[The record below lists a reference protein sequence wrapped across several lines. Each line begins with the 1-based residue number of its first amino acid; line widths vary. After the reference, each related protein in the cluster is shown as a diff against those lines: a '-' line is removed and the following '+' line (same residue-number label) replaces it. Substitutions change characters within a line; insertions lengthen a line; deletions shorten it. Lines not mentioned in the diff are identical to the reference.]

1 MSSLTKNLR
10 RYRLPAFLFSFSLIA
25 IFLVSGGKV
34 NSQQIAGDFALK
46 IPEKAAQVETSIK
59 IDKIAENSPE
69 LLLTQGVNKTLLE
82 NGLTV
87 LTKEVHSSPVVSVQV
102 WYKVGSR
109 NEEPGLNGI
118 AHQLEHMVFKGT
130 TSRPIQFG
138 RLFNALGSD
147 SNAFTSYDETAYFG
161 TVERD
166 KLKAMLILEADR
178 MQNSLINP
186 ESLASEKRVV
196 ISELQGYENS
206 PSYRLFRAVMRS
218 AIPNHPYGLMVGGT
232 KADVEKFTVEKVRE
246 YYRKY
251 YSPDNATLIIVGDF
265 QTEKT
270 LQTVKE
276 IFGKLPK
283 SQQLAG
289 RLQTAENHSQK
300 AENKNETTP
309 KYQFP
314 NIAAKN
320 PNTKSK
326 IILREPGSTAL
337 LQTIYLLPDINHP
350 DIPALDVM
358 DYILTGGKSSRIYQA
373 LVESGLASNAGGY
386 TNNLIEG
393 GWYEMSATAA
403 AGKSLDKIDEVLLQ
417 TIATVQKE
425 GVSAEEINRAK
436 AKLKARIIL
445 DNRDI
450 TSQAMLLGNNEIIT
464 GDYRYSD
471 RYLAAINK
479 VTAADVQRVAKIY
492 LNPDLRTTGFF
503 QPTKIDNSSGDSAT
517 DSKQTSEKFN
527 QVETLDKIE
536 VNKYLPP
543 LDNTNQA
550 NTNQQLPEKFNLSN
564 GLRVLLL
571 RDTST
576 PTVTLSGYIR
586 AGTEFDPANKAGL
599 ANLTAQNLMNG
610 TTTKDA
616 LAITKTLDD
625 RGASLWFNANREGV
639 IIQGNSLAPDLPTL
653 IQTLSDVL
661 QNATFP
667 TDKLELTRQKSLTEL
682 KVELDDPATL
692 ARRIFQ
698 QSIYPKN
705 HPFHSFASEASLK
718 QISREDIINFYRQNY
733 RPDLT
738 VLTLVGDFDPVTVRN
753 ILETQISKWQVTGK
767 TSNIN
772 YPTVSLPKA
781 IIQLYQVIPGKSQ
794 SVTYLGNTGINR
806 QDSRYYSALVLNQ
819 ILGGDTLA
827 SRLGTEIRDRQGL
840 TYGIYSY
847 FQAGMH
853 PGPFVIQMQTAPE
866 DTEKA
871 IASTLTLLQ
880 QIHAQGVTDVELN
893 AARNS
898 LKSGYTVN
906 LADIQSLART
916 ILMNEVYGFDRE
928 HLRDYPKQIETV
940 TPAQVMQA
948 AKELLHPGNI
958 VVVTAGPPVS
968 AAR

>member
-1 MSSLTKNLR
+1 MSSLFTRKR
-10 RYRLPAFLFSFSLIA
+10 HYYRLPGFFLSLIA
-25 IFLVSGGKV
+25 VLFFSGKV
-34 NSQQIAGDFALK
+34 NPQEIPGYTDLNIAQKSVK
-46 IPEKAAQVETSIK
+46 IEAVKTPDEISKNYPEQ
-59 IDKIAENSPE
+59 
-69 LLLTQGVNKTLLE
+69 LLTKGVKKSFLD

-87 LTKEVHSSPVVSVQV
+87 LTKEVHSSPVVTVQV
-102 WYKVGSR
+102 WYKIGSR

-130 TSRPIQFG
+130 NSRPIQFG
-138 RLFNALGSD
+138 RLFSALGSD

-178 MQNSLINP
+178 MQNSVINP
-186 ESLASEKRVV
+186 QSLASEKRVV

-206 PSYRLFRAVMRS
+206 PSYRLARAVMRS

-232 KADVEKFTVEKVRE
+232 KADVEKFSVEKVRE

-251 YSPDNATLIIVGDF
+251 YTPDNATLIIVGDF
-265 QTEKT
+265 QTEET
-270 LQTVKE
+270 LKTVKE

-283 SQQLAG
+283 SQQLDA
-289 RLQTAENHSQK
+289 RLQTTENPIQK
-300 AENKNETTP
+300 TENKNETTS

-314 NIAAKN
+314 KIETKSHNA
-320 PNTKSK
+320 KSK
-326 IILREPGSTAL
+326 IILQEPGSTAL

-358 DYILTGGKSSRIYQA
+358 DYILTGGRTSRIYQA

-403 AGKSLDKIDEVLLQ
+403 AGQSLNKIDEVLQQ
-417 TIATVQKE
+417 TINTLQRE

-436 AKLKARIIL
+436 AKLQARMIL

-450 TSQAMLLGNNEIIT
+450 TSQAMLLGNNEIIA

-492 LNPDLRTTGFF
+492 LNPELRTTGFF
-503 QPTKIDNSSGDSAT
+503 QPTKIDNSSEDS
-517 DSKQTSEKFN
+517 DPNYKQTSDRFN
-527 QVETLDKIE
+527 QGVSIDDAAE

-543 LDNTNQA
+543 LDNSNQA
-550 NTNQQLPEKFNLSN
+550 NTNQQLPEKFTLTN

-586 AGTEFDPANKAGL
+586 AGTEFDPANKSGL

-616 LAITKTLDD
+616 LTITKTLDD
-625 RGASLWFNANREGV
+625 RGASLSFHANREGI
-639 IIQGNSLAPDLPTL
+639 IIQGNSLAADLPTL

-661 QNATFP
+661 KTANFP
-667 TDKLELTRQKSLTEL
+667 PEKLELTRQKALTEL
-682 KVELDDPATL
+682 KVELDDPASL

-705 HPFHSFASEASLK
+705 HPFHSFSSESSLK
-718 QISREDIINFYRQNY
+718 EISRQDIINFYRQNY

-738 VLTLVGDFDPVTVRN
+738 VLTLVGDFDPVTIKN
-753 ILETQISKWQVTGK
+753 LLETQFSNWKATGK
-767 TSNIN
+767 TPDIN

-781 IIQLYQVIPGKSQ
+781 VIQLYQVIPGKSQ
-794 SVTYLGNTGINR
+794 SVTYLGNPGINR
-806 QDSRYYSALVLNQ
+806 QDKRYYSALVLNQ

-827 SRLGTEIRDRQGL
+827 SRLGTEIRDRLGL

-847 FQAGMH
+847 FQAGQYS
-853 PGPFVIQMQTAPE
+853 GPFIIQMQTAPE

-871 IASTLTLLQ
+871 IASTLKLLTE
-880 QIHAQGVTDVELN
+880 IHSQGVTEVEIK

-898 LKSGYTVN
+898 LKSSYTVN

-916 ILMNEVYGFDRE
+916 ILMNEVYGLDRE
-928 HLRDYPKQIETV
+928 HLRDYPQQIEKV
-940 TPAQVMQA
+940 TPAQVIQA

-968 AAR
+968 AAK